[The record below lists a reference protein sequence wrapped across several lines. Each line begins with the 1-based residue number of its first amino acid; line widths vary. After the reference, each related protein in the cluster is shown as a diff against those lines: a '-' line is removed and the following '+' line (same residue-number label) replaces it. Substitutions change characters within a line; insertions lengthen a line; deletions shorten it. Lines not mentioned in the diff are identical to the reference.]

1 MLSQAPFVHP
11 TAIVEPGASVGDGT
25 AIWHHSHLRAGSVI
39 GRGCTLGK
47 NVFVDAG
54 VKIGDQVKIQNNVSV
69 YRGVELADGVFVG
82 PSAVFTNDLRPRAR
96 SMAWQ
101 ARPTRIRRGASIGAN
116 ATVLCGIE
124 IGEHAMVGAGAVVT
138 APVRPHQL
146 VAGNP
151 ARHQAWVCGCGEIL
165 ARTEGRPAEL
175 RCAPCQDHADSAP
188 EPMAHSSER
197 ITLVKV
203 VIGPAEEE
211 AVLGVLR
218 SGMLASG
225 IRVTELEQAFAGA
238 HGVAH
243 AVAVSNGTTALVAA
257 LRAHRIG
264 PGAEVITTP
273 LTFVATLNAILEV
286 GAVARFADIGDD
298 LTIDPA
304 GLAALVTPRT
314 RALMPVHLFGLPAA
328 MVAISELAHQ
338 RGLAIIEDA
347 AQAHGAQVGAAHVG
361 SFGTAAFSFY
371 GTKNITCGEGGIVT
385 TNDDGIALRLRLLR
399 NHGMREP
406 YQYVLPGYN
415 YRLTDLQAVIA
426 TAQLGRLAEIN
437 DRRARNAARLSEG
450 LGGLAGLVVPAT
462 APGRLHVWH
471 QYVVRVTADARMDRD
486 QLGKCLDAAGI
497 DSRPCYPALVHD
509 YACYRDH
516 PQVIADPTPR
526 ATRAVRE
533 VLALPV
539 HPSLTD
545 DDIDRIVS
553 CVRTALGAG

>member
-1 MLSQAPFVHP
+1 M
-11 TAIVEPGASVGDGT
+11 
-25 AIWHHSHLRAGSVI
+25 
-39 GRGCTLGK
+39 
-47 NVFVDAG
+47 
-54 VKIGDQVKIQNNVSV
+54 
-69 YRGVELADGVFVG
+69 
-82 PSAVFTNDLRPRAR
+82 
-96 SMAWQ
+96 
-101 ARPTRIRRGASIGAN
+101 
-116 ATVLCGIE
+116 
-124 IGEHAMVGAGAVVT
+124 
-138 APVRPHQL
+138 
-146 VAGNP
+146 
-151 ARHQAWVCGCGEIL
+151 
-165 ARTEGRPAEL
+165 
-175 RCAPCQDHADSAP
+175 
-188 EPMAHSSER
+188 
-197 ITLVKV
+197 
-203 VIGPAEEE
+203 
-211 AVLGVLR
+211 
-218 SGMLASG
+218 
-225 IRVTELEQAFAGA
+225 
-238 HGVAH
+238 
-243 AVAVSNGTTALVAA
+243 SNGTTALVAA

-361 SFGTAAFSFY
+361 SFGTAAFSFH

-385 TNDDGIALRLRLLR
+385 TNDDSIALRLRLLR

-426 TAQLGRLAEIN
+426 TAQLRRLPEIN

-509 YACYRDH
+509 YPCYRGH
-516 PQVIADPTPR
+516 PQVIADPTPGPAGRSGKSWRCPCTRRSPMTTSTGSCPASGRPSGSASSRVCSRPPGAAARQVRRDR
-526 ATRAVRE
+526 AR
-533 VLALPV
+533 LARWPV
-539 HPSLTD
+539 WTCL
-545 DDIDRIVS
+545 
-553 CVRTALGAG
+553 A